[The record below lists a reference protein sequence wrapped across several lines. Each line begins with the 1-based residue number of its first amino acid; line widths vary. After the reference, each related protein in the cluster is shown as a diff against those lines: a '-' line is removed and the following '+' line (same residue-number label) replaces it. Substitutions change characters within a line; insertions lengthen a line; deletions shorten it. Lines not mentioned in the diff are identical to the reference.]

1 MSLFLFSQLQAC
13 LPKKNSASPEKDP
26 TFDTISTQT
35 GFQNNESL
43 CYICVEM
50 LATLGSQWHPE
61 CSIFARKMLQDA
73 TVPGSKGAQK
83 GIRSTLEDHVW
94 KIIRIYNACAQKSE
108 GDDAGLNHVLGRGG
122 GVY

>member
-1 MSLFLFSQLQAC
+1 MEPLFFIRQHYFLLGTSGEDCLKKIAMSLFFLGSCRHAC
-13 LPKKNSASPEKDP
+13 LKKNSASSEKDP

-73 TVPGSKGAQK
+73 TVN
-83 GIRSTLEDHVW
+83 GIR
-94 KIIRIYNACAQKSE
+94 NALAC
-108 GDDAGLNHVLGRGG
+108 
-122 GVY
+122 